1 MRLARVTHGHSRAV
15 RAFFAFVRLTGKRE
29 PPDILKTLYYRP
41 EFFGLGYSGV
51 TQEIM
56 RGPSPW
62 SVGERELF
70 ASFTSSLNQCVF

>member
-41 EFFGLGYSGV
+41 EFFGMGYSAV
-51 TQEIM
+51 THEIM
-56 RGPSPW
+56 RGPSP
-62 SVGERELF
+62 SRPRPVVVVITP
-70 ASFTSSLNQCVF
+70 TSSLNRSWF